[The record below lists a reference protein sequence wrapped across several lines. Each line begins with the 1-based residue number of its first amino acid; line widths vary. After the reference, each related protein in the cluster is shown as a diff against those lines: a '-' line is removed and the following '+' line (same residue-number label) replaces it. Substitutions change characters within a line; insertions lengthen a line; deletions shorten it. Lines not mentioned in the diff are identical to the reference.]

1 MFSALQFWAFLY
13 SLVISPYRIGLS
25 ILLNSFGRVDTLVH
39 MSAQTSTE
47 LKWYAVQCL
56 SNHEDKVRRYLC
68 KYKEENEEFAQC
80 LNEILVPI
88 ETVSEVKNGKKRQR
102 DRKFY
107 PGYVFVEMKLF
118 DTQGNLLKNP
128 WYKVKETDGVIN
140 FIGRENPT
148 PLGDEEIGRI
158 LKQVDDAKGKE
169 VPKVKFG
176 KGEVVKIL
184 DGPFLN
190 LTGEIEDID
199 AERGTL
205 KVSVSIFGRFTPV
218 ELEFWQVEKADEE

>member
-1 MFSALQFWAFLY
+1 
-13 SLVISPYRIGLS
+13 
-25 ILLNSFGRVDTLVH
+25 
-39 MSAQTSTE
+39 MSTSTTTG
-47 LKWYAVQCL
+47 LKWYALQCL
-56 SNHEDKVRRYLC
+56 SNHESKVERYLA
-68 KYKEENEEFAQC
+68 KYKEENEDFAQC
-80 LNEILVPI
+80 LNKVLVPI

-118 DTQGNLLKNP
+118 DNQGKLMQDP
-128 WYKVKETDGVIN
+128 WYKIKDTDGVIN

-148 PLGDEEIGRI
+148 PLEEDEIGRI
-158 LKQVDDAKGKE
+158 LRQVDDAKGKE
-169 VPKVKFG
+169 VPKVKFD
-176 KGEVVKIL
+176 KGEIVKIL

-190 LTGEIEDID
+190 LTGEIEEID
-199 AERGTL
+199 AEKGTL

>member
-1 MFSALQFWAFLY
+1 
-13 SLVISPYRIGLS
+13 
-25 ILLNSFGRVDTLVH
+25 
-39 MSAQTSTE
+39 MSAQTSTD

-128 WYKVKETDGVIN
+128 WSKVKETDGVIN

>member
-1 MFSALQFWAFLY
+1 MTEEADAVTPEEDRPFDPAADLPAYREGMDWFVLRVASNKENSVRETLLRKVQIEEKESWVGRIMVPTEKSQTLQ
-13 SLVISPYRIGLS
+13 
-25 ILLNSFGRVDTLVH
+25 
-39 MSAQTSTE
+39 
-47 LKWYAVQCL
+47 
-56 SNHEDKVRRYLC
+56 
-68 KYKEENEEFAQC
+68 
-80 LNEILVPI
+80 
-88 ETVSEVKNGKKRQR
+88 NGKRRVVETKL
-102 DRKFY
+102 Y

>member
-1 MFSALQFWAFLY
+1 
-13 SLVISPYRIGLS
+13 
-25 ILLNSFGRVDTLVH
+25 

-118 DTQGNLLKNP
+118 DMQGNLLKNP